1 LATFAL
7 AVVVV
12 LAFGTA
18 ALVGVVFLVVDA
30 LLVVDAF
37 LAAAT
42 LLVVVFFLVV
52 AVDFLAVA
60 AVFFFFLTSGVF
72 PEEIGAG
79 AVSPTEA
86 SSTAGVASAAGVTST
101 GVIPLT
107 SGVGEAMAEALS
119 DMTSSS
125 SKESRQERG

>member
-37 LAAAT
+37 LAATT
-42 LLVVVFFLVV
+42 LLVVVLFLVV

-60 AVFFFFLTSGVF
+60 AVFFFLTSGAF
-72 PEEIGAG
+72 PEEVGAG
-79 AVSPTEA
+79 AVLPTEA
-86 SSTAGVASAAGVTST
+86 SSTAGVASAAGVTSA
-101 GVIPLT
+101 GVVSLT
-107 SGVGEAMAEALS
+107 SGAGEAMAEALS
-119 DMTSSS
+119 DIASSS
-125 SKESRQERG
+125 SKE